1 MDAQPV
7 FSPDAAATDMSIS
20 PIAGS
25 RERPGVDAV
34 RVRIMGTPRSG
45 TNLAKYLVERY
56 LKIPVVFDEG
66 FWKHGVFP
74 ALMNGRDIQYGGLP
88 IVVTS
93 KDPVTQLLSWFRLAR
108 NDTIFEPN
116 GNLGSFISKPFAV
129 RQDFTEP
136 RRMEYR
142 FRSPSD
148 YWNQFYFALD
158 ALRRAGAP
166 VHFVCYE
173 QLVSSPAL
181 SLHMISHFLGRSL
194 PLDVRSTVEIP
205 RHALDAS
212 NDIDP
217 AGGLTQDRF
226 DPARADLATALARIG
241 WRNASA
247 ILRATDD
254 DVLSATGRAGFRK
267 TCREAAGPKAMLRSL
282 VGFW

>member
-1 MDAQPV
+1 
-7 FSPDAAATDMSIS
+7 
-20 PIAGS
+20 
-25 RERPGVDAV
+25 
-34 RVRIMGTPRSG
+34 MGTPRSG

-142 FRSPSD
+142 
-148 YWNQFYFALD
+148 
-158 ALRRAGAP
+158 
-166 VHFVCYE
+166 
-173 QLVSSPAL
+173 L
-181 SLHMISHFLGRSL
+181 SLIHI
-194 PLDVRSTVEIP
+194 
-205 RHALDAS
+205 
-212 NDIDP
+212 
-217 AGGLTQDRF
+217 
-226 DPARADLATALARIG
+226 
-241 WRNASA
+241 
-247 ILRATDD
+247 
-254 DVLSATGRAGFRK
+254 
-267 TCREAAGPKAMLRSL
+267 
-282 VGFW
+282 